1 MLNLNLKQLP
11 EWEAYSFLEA
21 EEGEEWK
28 DNQLLEAGKI
38 LYNQWREVFQ
48 MVMALI
54 DTLPGNEEDQCLST
68 RQMILENIHMIA
80 PKILSASAPTMYMMK
95 MENAALIRLNCREMM
110 QQVDFAVISGEV
122 DISYRSVIDDRL
134 ELFKLYFRDWVSLF
148 KKDEFEDD
156 WNLFN

>member
-54 DTLPGNEEDQCLST
+54 DTLPGNEEGESLST
-68 RQMILENIHMIA
+68 RQMILENIHFIA
-80 PKILSASAPTMYMMK
+80 PKILSASASTMYMMK